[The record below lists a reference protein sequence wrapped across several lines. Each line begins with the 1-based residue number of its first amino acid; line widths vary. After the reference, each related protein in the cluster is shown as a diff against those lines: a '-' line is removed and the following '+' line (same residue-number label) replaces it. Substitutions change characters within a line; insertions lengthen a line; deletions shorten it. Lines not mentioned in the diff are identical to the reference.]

1 MDMLTSNRHFV
12 VKSETQ
18 KVIPRCGDT
27 IRGELTMLN
36 VETEPLVIGGVP
48 PTSFKRPGLFV
59 VPPIGNHNLQEH
71 QIPLGSSRRGGFRSS
86 ISFWC
91 LASNLEVILAQLGL
105 SLRLV
110 CRRGLRVLPG
120 IKLDWL

>member
-36 VETEPLVIGGVP
+36 VETEPLVIA
-48 PTSFKRPGLFV
+48 FKREVAKMRDRDATDLEIQAMLEFV
-59 VPPIGNHNLQEH
+59 EQSIRWREEKNRE
-71 QIPLGSSRRGGFRSS
+71 PLVSALRE
-86 ISFWC
+86 
-91 LASNLEVILAQLGL
+91 AAGL
-105 SLRLV
+105 SH
-110 CRRGLRVLPG
+110 
-120 IKLDWL
+120 

>member
-36 VETEPLVIGGVP
+36 VETEPLVIA
-48 PTSFKRPGLFV
+48 FKREVAKMRDRDATELEIQAMLEFV
-59 VPPIGNHNLQEH
+59 EQSIRWREEKNRE
-71 QIPLGSSRRGGFRSS
+71 PLVSALRE
-86 ISFWC
+86 
-91 LASNLEVILAQLGL
+91 AAGL
-105 SLRLV
+105 SH
-110 CRRGLRVLPG
+110 
-120 IKLDWL
+120 